1 MASRAANSGLIRASN
16 AAIVHR
22 RQQGFTP
29 VPVEVEAE
37 APWLRLSRDAPQW
50 QLPHNVW
57 SSESICGVRVSVMS
71 PGTVADRAAYGLTK
85 VVCGVLDMASGFKL
99 RRWGNPADA
108 WLRRL
113 QLFEAASAVPVDWSL
128 RALSRPRWA
137 RLLGKDRGWL
147 RALSLQEEQVSL
159 HQRMVAAV
167 AERPMRSSTVLPWA
181 FGAAQLLW
189 PRFGKW
195 CVDHAQDNLLR
206 VYDEL
211 LQELD
216 NGLLPDLSS
225 KPAPFLARQHYA
237 LPATATVRDVIE
249 KIHLDDRLA
258 R

>member
-1 MASRAANSGLIRASN
+1 
-16 AAIVHR
+16 
-22 RQQGFTP
+22 
-29 VPVEVEAE
+29 
-37 APWLRLSRDAPQW
+37 
-50 QLPHNVW
+50 
-57 SSESICGVRVSVMS
+57 
-71 PGTVADRAAYGLTK
+71 
-85 VVCGVLDMASGFKL
+85 
-99 RRWGNPADA
+99 
-108 WLRRL
+108 
-113 QLFEAASAVPVDWSL
+113 LFEAASAVPVAWSL
-128 RALSRPRWA
+128 TLLSNPRWA
-137 RLLGKDRGWL
+137 RLLGKDRSWL

-159 HQRMVAAV
+159 HKRMVAAV

-181 FGAAQLLW
+181 FGVAQLLW

-225 KPAPFLARQHYA
+225 KPAPLLARQHYA